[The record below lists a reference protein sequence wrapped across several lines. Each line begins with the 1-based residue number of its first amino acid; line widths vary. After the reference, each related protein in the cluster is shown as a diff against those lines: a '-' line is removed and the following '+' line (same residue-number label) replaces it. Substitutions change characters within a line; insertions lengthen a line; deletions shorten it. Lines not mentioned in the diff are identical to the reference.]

1 MTPGSYR
8 KGGAGMKIGFT
19 VAASSLGKVLVA
31 GTERG
36 ISAVYLG
43 DDERTLVSA
52 LQKEYPR
59 AEIARSAPSN
69 ESWLKEILSR
79 VDRHAPSN
87 DLPLDVHAT
96 AFQRRVWQELQKIP
110 LGATRTYTQ
119 VSSALGTPHSLYCDA
134 RAYATSPT

>member
-1 MTPGSYR
+1 MTPASYR

-43 DDERTLVSA
+43 EDDRTLVSE

-59 AEIARSAPSN
+59 AEIARSPAGN
-69 ESWLKEILSR
+69 ENWVKENLTPGES
-79 VDRHAPSN
+79 HAPSKE
-87 DLPLDVHAT
+87 LSLDVQAT
-96 AFQRRVWQELQKIP
+96 AFHRPGGQELPKNP
-110 LGATRTYTQ
+110 
-119 VSSALGTPHSLYCDA
+119 
-134 RAYATSPT
+134 